1 MHTLRAF
8 KTQSLKRLLNLKSS
22 NSLALFSTSEPVL
35 DIHTKGIELNT
46 PLRTRIN
53 NKLLKV
59 VKKLG
64 KDALSAH
71 VLIKVLK
78 LPESGTERMNN
89 TDFTIV
95 LLERHY

>member
-1 MHTLRAF
+1 MEWRLLIFVYLMHTLRAF

-22 NSLALFSTSEPVL
+22 YSLGLFSPSEPVL

-78 LPESGTERMNN
+78 LPESGMYET
-89 TDFTIV
+89 V
-95 LLERHY
+95 